1 MSKSYKKKY
10 QTKSPEEKKEA
21 VQALTKKMEKN
32 VEGYFRTPGDLKEYL
47 TFMAKF
53 YHYSPSNI
61 SLIQSQFQ
69 GASAVGSFSFWKEK
83 GFPVKKGE
91 KGIKILVPN
100 RTVAKFKDKDGTW
113 KSVTKASEQEKK
125 QIESKSVEVKPGRL
139 YFAIGHVFDV
149 SQTNAKAEDLPRIF
163 PNRWLEGSVT
173 DYQSLYKGMEA
184 IAEKNDVKIIA
195 PKSELGVVK
204 GVSYPVTKE
213 VALNPRNSELQNVK
227 TLLHELA
234 HAKLHTAETRM
245 NYTAPEK
252 EFQAEMTAYAVSS
265 YFGIDTGEYS
275 LGYLASW
282 TQGKEMKDKTK
293 LLKEVHETSIEF
305 IETIENTL
313 EKEKEKT
320 NEKGVDNMSKQVS
333 EYERDNFEI
342 LTGIQQDVQR
352 NINEKL
358 GLNFER
364 QWENYEIQL
373 SEDGRII
380 EGIYPNMRLTV
391 GEMHAIVNQYGT
403 ETEKQSINKI
413 TKTLE
418 FFHEMD
424 EYEYP
429 ELVNKEVLKTPI
441 AKVTSNS
448 RGDMNVECLSGR
460 IEDKRGLFNFDN
472 AINQTVNQINHSIA
486 ESHKD
491 IMTTRNEEQDG
502 KNKEKEH
509 VVTVEIL
516 DKDIKDGEIAKL
528 HMVDAETKEVYHMAI
543 YDPGVLDRDE
553 FYNGERDVSNIEHIF
568 KGDVYEKVKDTL
580 LDRNESQSF
589 TVREEDMLIP
599 LSELEQDD
607 RYAIL
612 FNTEKYEAAKIKE
625 NERQNEN
632 REQNESEKNILLV
645 EYMSLSNTTQELV
658 SVAELREQADKNRAF
673 EPVEGA
679 EKLSDKEF
687 IEAFNE
693 ANQEKYAALNQ
704 NEISRP
710 TMLVQWSDNE
720 TFKNN
725 QLIPFGEANEKMAE
739 VISSIEKAREEAKER
754 GQTIPYDQARYHIA
768 IPKEVDR
775 EFGRMELVSM
785 DRMNMGD
792 GDYKTPYEQVLNEK
806 RYLSDEVKQALRDE
820 VMNHRNNK
828 EIPMEKTQEST
839 LEKSKEIPNH
849 LVTIEVLANG
859 VHDEEE
865 VARIHMMDAVTKDI
879 DYLSVWNQDSTN
891 REDLSVFLM
900 EKNGKREN
908 YSLDNILKPDLYEK
922 VQSSIFDGRGNL
934 SFVVYEKDANMSL
947 DELVKDERYGHLVD
961 KAEAQKDYSFNEK
974 EVELYKE
981 MKKEGYA
988 PIVSLDQQIQPS
1000 KEKES
1005 TTLDKDLSRK
1015 FEAYRRS
1022 QYEETP
1028 DNIDSI
1034 VTRVKAE
1041 ERYYTT
1047 KYVSIDNELV
1057 SQEHVVKLENQVDE
1071 KLGKEGIT
1079 VNQSTTS
1086 KETDFDKKFQPLNGK
1101 KTNDKEKD
1109 KEIDPGNVDQSKT
1122 TKKSGR
1128 KRETMEMER

>member
-21 VQALTKKMEKN
+21 VQALTKKMEKS

-139 YFAIGHVFDV
+139 YFAVGHVFDV

-173 DYQSLYKGMEA
+173 DYQSLYKGIEA
-184 IAEKNDVKIIA
+184 IAEKNGVKIIE
-195 PKSELGVVK
+195 PKQELGVAK
-204 GVSYPVTKE
+204 GVSYTLTKE

-234 HAKLHTAETRM
+234 HTKLHTAETRM

-265 YFGIDTGEYS
+265 YFGIDTSEYS

-333 EYERDNFEI
+333 DN
-342 LTGIQQDVQR
+342 G
-352 NINEKL
+352 
-358 GLNFER
+358 
-364 QWENYEIQL
+364 
-373 SEDGRII
+373 
-380 EGIYPNMRLTV
+380 
-391 GEMHAIVNQYGT
+391 
-403 ETEKQSINKI
+403 
-413 TKTLE
+413 
-418 FFHEMD
+418 
-424 EYEYP
+424 
-429 ELVNKEVLKTPI
+429 
-441 AKVTSNS
+441 
-448 RGDMNVECLSGR
+448 
-460 IEDKRGLFNFDN
+460 
-472 AINQTVNQINHSIA
+472 
-486 ESHKD
+486 
-491 IMTTRNEEQDG
+491 
-502 KNKEKEH
+502 KEH

-553 FYNGERDVSNIEHIF
+553 FYNGERDVSNIEDIF

-589 TVREEDMLIP
+589 TVREEDLLIP

-625 NERQNEN
+625 NEKQNEN

-645 EYMSLSNTTQELV
+645 EYMSLSKTTQELI
-658 SVAELREQADKNRAF
+658 SVNDLREQADKNRAF

-704 NEISRP
+704 DEINRP

-739 VISSIEKAREEAKER
+739 VISSIEKAREEARER
-754 GQTIPYDQARYHIA
+754 GETIPYDQARYHIA

-775 EFGRMELVSM
+775 DFGRMELVSM

-806 RYLSDEVKQALRDE
+806 RHLSDEVKQALRDE
-820 VMNHRNNK
+820 VVNHRNNK
-828 EIPMEKTQEST
+828 EIPMEKVQENP
-839 LEKSKEIPNH
+839 LEKSRETPNH

-859 VHDEEE
+859 IHDEEE

-900 EKNGKREN
+900 EKNGKRED
-908 YSLDNILKPDLYEK
+908 YPLDNILKPDLYEK

-947 DELVKDERYGHLVD
+947 DEIVKDERYGHLVD

-988 PIVSLDQQIQPS
+988 PIASLDQQIQPL
-1000 KEKES
+1000 KEKEP

-1057 SQEHVVKLENQVDE
+1057 SQEHVVKLENRVDE

-1086 KETDFDKKFQPLNGK
+1086 KEMDVDKKFQPLNGK
-1101 KTNDKEKD
+1101 QTNNKEKD

>member
-1 MSKSYKKKY
+1 MSKNYKKKY

-21 VQALTKKMEKN
+21 VQALTKKMEKS

-69 GASAVGSFSFWKEK
+69 GANAVGSFSFWKEK

-100 RTVAKFKDKDGTW
+100 RTVAKFKDKEGAW
-113 KSVTKASEQEKK
+113 KTVTKANEEEKK
-125 QIESKSVEVKPGRL
+125 QIESKSVEVMPGRL
-139 YFAIGHVFDV
+139 YFAVGHVFDL

-184 IAEKNDVKIIA
+184 IAEKNGVKIIA
-195 PKSELGVVK
+195 PKAELGVSK
-204 GVSYPVTKE
+204 GVSYTLTKE

-234 HAKLHTAETRM
+234 HAKLHTAETHM

-265 YFGIDTGEYS
+265 YFGIDTSEYS

-305 IETIENTL
+305 IETIEGSL
-313 EKEKEKT
+313 EKEK
-320 NEKGVDNMSKQVS
+320 
-333 EYERDNFEI
+333 
-342 LTGIQQDVQR
+342 QQ
-352 NINEKL
+352 INEK
-358 GLNFER
+358 E
-364 QWENYEIQL
+364 
-373 SEDGRII
+373 
-380 EGIYPNMRLTV
+380 V
-391 GEMHAIVNQYGT
+391 G
-403 ETEKQSINKI
+403 S
-413 TKTLE
+413 
-418 FFHEMD
+418 
-424 EYEYP
+424 
-429 ELVNKEVLKTPI
+429 
-441 AKVTSNS
+441 
-448 RGDMNVECLSGR
+448 
-460 IEDKRGLFNFDN
+460 
-472 AINQTVNQINHSIA
+472 
-486 ESHKD
+486 
-491 IMTTRNEEQDG
+491 
-502 KNKEKEH
+502 
-509 VVTVEIL
+509 
-516 DKDIKDGEIAKL
+516 
-528 HMVDAETKEVYHMAI
+528 MA
-543 YDPGVLDRDE
+543 
-553 FYNGERDVSNIEHIF
+553 
-568 KGDVYEKVKDTL
+568 
-580 LDRNESQSF
+580 
-589 TVREEDMLIP
+589 
-599 LSELEQDD
+599 
-607 RYAIL
+607 
-612 FNTEKYEAAKIKE
+612 KE
-625 NERQNEN
+625 NEKQD
-632 REQNESEKNILLV
+632 EKNILLV
-645 EYMSLSNTTQELV
+645 EFMSLSNTTQELV
-658 SVAELREQADKNRAF
+658 SVTELREQADRNRAF

-687 IEAFNE
+687 IDAFNE

-704 NEISRP
+704 NEINRP
-710 TMLVQWSDNE
+710 TMLVQWSENE
-720 TFKNN
+720 NFKGS

-739 VISSIEKAREEAKER
+739 VIKNIEKAKEEARER
-754 GQTIPYDQARYHIA
+754 DEYVPYDKTRYHIA

-775 EFGRMELVSM
+775 DFGRMELVSM
-785 DRMNMGD
+785 DRLDMGD

-820 VMNHRNNK
+820 VMNYRNNK
-828 EIPMEKTQEST
+828 EIPMEKAQEST
-839 LEKSKEIPNH
+839 LEKSKETPNH
-849 LVTIEVLANG
+849 LVTIEVLANSIQ
-859 VHDEEE
+859 DEEQ
-865 VARIHMMDAVTKDI
+865 ARIHMMDAVTKDI
-879 DYLSVWNQDSTN
+879 NYLSVWNQDKTD
-891 REDLSVFLM
+891 RDDLYVSLM

-908 YSLDNILKPDLYEK
+908 VYLDNILKPDLYEK

-947 DELVKDERYGHLVD
+947 DEIVKDERYGLLVD
-961 KAEAQKDYSFNEK
+961 KVEAQKDHSFNEK

-988 PIVSLDQQIQPS
+988 PIASLDQQIQPS

-1047 KYVSIDNELV
+1047 KYVSIDNELI

-1086 KETDFDKKFQPLNGK
+1086 KEMDIDKKFQPLNGK
-1101 KTNDKEKD
+1101 QTNDKEKD
-1109 KEIDPGNVDQSKT
+1109 KKPESGNVEQAKA
-1122 TKKSGR
+1122 TKKSSR
-1128 KRETMEMER
+1128 KREITEMER

>member
-21 VQALTKKMEKN
+21 VQALTKKMEKS

-100 RTVAKFKDKDGTW
+100 RTVAKFKDKEGAW
-113 KSVTKASEQEKK
+113 KTVTKANEEERK
-125 QIESKSVEVKPGRL
+125 QIESKSVEVIPGRL
-139 YFAIGHVFDV
+139 YFAVGHVFDV

-195 PKSELGVVK
+195 PKSELGVAK
-204 GVSYPVTKE
+204 GVSYPLTKE

-265 YFGIDTGEYS
+265 YFGIDTSEYS

-313 EKEKEKT
+313 EKEKE
-320 NEKGVDNMSKQVS
+320 Q
-333 EYERDNFEI
+333 
-342 LTGIQQDVQR
+342 
-352 NINEKL
+352 INEKEVESMA
-358 GLNFER
+358 NK
-364 QWENYEIQL
+364 N
-373 SEDGRII
+373 
-380 EGIYPNMRLTV
+380 
-391 GEMHAIVNQYGT
+391 
-403 ETEKQSINKI
+403 EKQ
-413 TKTLE
+413 E
-418 FFHEMD
+418 
-424 EYEYP
+424 
-429 ELVNKEVLKTPI
+429 
-441 AKVTSNS
+441 
-448 RGDMNVECLSGR
+448 
-460 IEDKRGLFNFDN
+460 
-472 AINQTVNQINHSIA
+472 
-486 ESHKD
+486 
-491 IMTTRNEEQDG
+491 
-502 KNKEKEH
+502 
-509 VVTVEIL
+509 
-516 DKDIKDGEIAKL
+516 
-528 HMVDAETKEVYHMAI
+528 
-543 YDPGVLDRDE
+543 
-553 FYNGERDVSNIEHIF
+553 
-568 KGDVYEKVKDTL
+568 
-580 LDRNESQSF
+580 
-589 TVREEDMLIP
+589 
-599 LSELEQDD
+599 
-607 RYAIL
+607 
-612 FNTEKYEAAKIKE
+612 
-625 NERQNEN
+625 
-632 REQNESEKNILLV
+632 EKNILLV
-645 EYMSLSNTTQELV
+645 EFMSLSNTTQELV
-658 SVAELREQADKNRAF
+658 SVAELREQADRNRAF
-673 EPVEGA
+673 EPIEGA
-679 EKLSDKEF
+679 GKLSDKEF
-687 IEAFNE
+687 IDAFNE

-704 NEISRP
+704 NEINRP
-710 TMLVQWSDNE
+710 TMLVQWSENE
-720 TFKNN
+720 NFKGS

-739 VISSIEKAREEAKER
+739 VITNIEKAKEEARER
-754 GQTIPYDQARYHIA
+754 DEYVPYDKTRYHIA

-775 EFGRMELVSM
+775 DFGRIELVSM
-785 DRMNMGD
+785 DRLDMGD

-820 VMNHRNNK
+820 VMNYRNNK
-828 EIPMEKTQEST
+828 EIPMEKAQENP
-839 LEKSKEIPNH
+839 LEELKETPNH
-849 LVTIEVLANG
+849 LVTIEVLANSLQ
-859 VHDEEE
+859 DEEL
-865 VARIHMMDAVTKDI
+865 ARIHMMDAVTKDI
-879 DYLSVWNQDSTN
+879 NYLSVWNQDKTD
-891 REDLSVFLM
+891 RDDLYVSLM

-908 YSLDNILKPDLYEK
+908 VYLDNILKPDLYEK

-947 DELVKDERYGHLVD
+947 DEIVKDERYGLLVD
-961 KAEAQKDYSFNEK
+961 KAEGQKDYSFNEK

-988 PIVSLDQQIQPS
+988 PIVSLDQQIEPS
-1000 KEKES
+1000 KEKEP

-1041 ERYYTT
+1041 ERNMFRLIM
-1047 KYVSIDNELV
+1047 S
-1057 SQEHVVKLENQVDE
+1057 
-1071 KLGKEGIT
+1071 
-1079 VNQSTTS
+1079 
-1086 KETDFDKKFQPLNGK
+1086 
-1101 KTNDKEKD
+1101 
-1109 KEIDPGNVDQSKT
+1109 
-1122 TKKSGR
+1122 
-1128 KRETMEMER
+1128 

>member
-21 VQALTKKMEKN
+21 VQALTKKMEKS

-100 RTVAKFKDKDGTW
+100 RTVAKFKDKEGTW
-113 KSVTKASEQEKK
+113 KTVTKANEEEKK

-139 YFAIGHVFDV
+139 YFAVGHVFDV
-149 SQTNAKAEDLPRIF
+149 SQTNAKAEDIPRIF
-163 PNRWLEGSVT
+163 PNRWLDGSVT
-173 DYQSLYKGMEA
+173 DYKSLYKGMEA
-184 IAEKNDVKIIA
+184 IAEKNGVKIIE
-195 PKSELGVVK
+195 PKQELGVAK
-204 GVSYPVTKE
+204 GVSYTLTKE

-234 HAKLHTAETRM
+234 HAKLHTAETHM

-265 YFGIDTGEYS
+265 YFGIDTSEYS

-333 EYERDNFEI
+333 DN
-342 LTGIQQDVQR
+342 G
-352 NINEKL
+352 
-358 GLNFER
+358 
-364 QWENYEIQL
+364 
-373 SEDGRII
+373 
-380 EGIYPNMRLTV
+380 
-391 GEMHAIVNQYGT
+391 
-403 ETEKQSINKI
+403 
-413 TKTLE
+413 
-418 FFHEMD
+418 
-424 EYEYP
+424 
-429 ELVNKEVLKTPI
+429 
-441 AKVTSNS
+441 
-448 RGDMNVECLSGR
+448 
-460 IEDKRGLFNFDN
+460 
-472 AINQTVNQINHSIA
+472 
-486 ESHKD
+486 
-491 IMTTRNEEQDG
+491 
-502 KNKEKEH
+502 KEH

-528 HMVDAETKEVYHMAI
+528 HMVDAETKEVYQMAI

-612 FNTEKYEAAKIKE
+612 FHTEKYEAAKIKE

-658 SVAELREQADKNRAF
+658 SVAELREQADRNRAF

-687 IEAFNE
+687 INAFNE

-704 NEISRP
+704 DEINRP

-739 VISSIEKAREEAKER
+739 VISSIENAREEAKKR
-754 GQTIPYDQARYHIA
+754 GETIPYDQARYHIA

-775 EFGRMELVSM
+775 DFGRMELVSM

-806 RYLSDEVKQALRDE
+806 RHLSDEVKQALRDE
-820 VMNHRNNK
+820 VVNHRNNK
-828 EIPMEKTQEST
+828 EIPMEKVQENP
-839 LEKSKEIPNH
+839 LEISKETPNH

-900 EKNGKREN
+900 EKNGKRED
-908 YSLDNILKPDLYEK
+908 YPLDNILKPDLYEK

-988 PIVSLDQQIQPS
+988 PIASLDQQIQPL
-1000 KEKES
+1000 KEKEP

-1086 KETDFDKKFQPLNGK
+1086 KEMDFDKKFQPVNGK
-1101 KTNDKEKD
+1101 KTNDKEKE
-1109 KEIDPGNVDQSKT
+1109 KEIDPGNVDQSKS

-1128 KRETMEMER
+1128 KKETMEMER

>member
-1 MSKSYKKKY
+1 MSNSYKKKY

-21 VQALTKKMEKN
+21 VQALTKKMEKS
-32 VEGYFRTPGDLKEYL
+32 VEGYFRTPGDLKDYL

-53 YHYSPSNI
+53 YRYSPSNI
-61 SLIQSQFQ
+61 SLIQSQFE
-69 GASAVGSFSFWKEK
+69 GARAVGSFSFWKEK

-100 RTVAKFKDKDGTW
+100 RTVAKFKDKEGTW
-113 KSVTKASEQEKK
+113 KTVTKASEEEKK
-125 QIESKSVEVKPGRL
+125 QIESKSAEVIPGRL
-139 YFAIGHVFDV
+139 YFAVGHVFDV

-163 PNRWLEGSVT
+163 PNRWLDGSVT
-173 DYQSLYKGMEA
+173 DYKSLYKGMEA
-184 IAEKNDVKIIA
+184 IAEKNGVKIIE
-195 PKSELGVVK
+195 PKQELGVAK
-204 GVSYPVTKE
+204 GVSYTLTKE

-227 TLLHELA
+227 TFLHELA
-234 HAKLHTAETRM
+234 HAKLHTAETHM

-265 YFGIDTGEYS
+265 YFGIDTSEYS

-333 EYERDNFEI
+333 DN
-342 LTGIQQDVQR
+342 G
-352 NINEKL
+352 
-358 GLNFER
+358 
-364 QWENYEIQL
+364 
-373 SEDGRII
+373 
-380 EGIYPNMRLTV
+380 
-391 GEMHAIVNQYGT
+391 
-403 ETEKQSINKI
+403 
-413 TKTLE
+413 
-418 FFHEMD
+418 
-424 EYEYP
+424 
-429 ELVNKEVLKTPI
+429 
-441 AKVTSNS
+441 
-448 RGDMNVECLSGR
+448 
-460 IEDKRGLFNFDN
+460 
-472 AINQTVNQINHSIA
+472 
-486 ESHKD
+486 
-491 IMTTRNEEQDG
+491 
-502 KNKEKEH
+502 KEH

-580 LDRNESQSF
+580 LDGNESQSF
-589 TVREEDMLIP
+589 TVREEDMLIN

-625 NERQNEN
+625 NEKQNEN
-632 REQNESEKNILLV
+632 GEQNESEKNILLV

-658 SVAELREQADKNRAF
+658 SVNHLREQADKNRAF

-679 EKLSDKEF
+679 EKLNDKEF

-704 NEISRP
+704 DEINRP

-775 EFGRMELVSM
+775 DFGRMELVSM
-785 DRMNMGD
+785 DRFNMGD

-820 VMNHRNNK
+820 VVNHRNNK
-828 EIPMEKTQEST
+828 EIPMEKVQENT
-839 LEKSKEIPNH
+839 LEKSKETPNH

-859 VHDEEE
+859 LHDEEE

-961 KAEAQKDYSFNEK
+961 KAEGQKDYSFNEK

-1057 SQEHVVKLENQVDE
+1057 SQEHIVKLENQVDE

-1086 KETDFDKKFQPLNGK
+1086 KEIDVDKKFQPLNGK
-1101 KTNDKEKD
+1101 QTNNKEKD
-1109 KEIDPGNVDQSKT
+1109 KEPDPGNVEQSKA
-1122 TKKSGR
+1122 TKKSSR
-1128 KRETMEMER
+1128 KKETMEMER

>member
-1 MSKSYKKKY
+1 MSKNYKKKY

-21 VQALTKKMEKN
+21 VQALTKKMEKS

-100 RTVAKFKDKDGTW
+100 RTVAKFKDKEGTW

-139 YFAIGHVFDV
+139 YFAVGHVFDL

-184 IAEKNDVKIIA
+184 IAEKNGVKIIE
-195 PKSELGVVK
+195 PKQELGVAK
-204 GVSYPVTKE
+204 GVSYTLTKE

-234 HAKLHTAETRM
+234 HAKLHTAETHM

-265 YFGIDTGEYS
+265 YFGIDTSEYS

-313 EKEKEKT
+313 EKEKE
-320 NEKGVDNMSKQVS
+320 Q
-333 EYERDNFEI
+333 
-342 LTGIQQDVQR
+342 
-352 NINEKL
+352 INEK
-358 GLNFER
+358 EV
-364 QWENYEIQL
+364 E
-373 SEDGRII
+373 S
-380 EGIYPNMRLTV
+380 M
-391 GEMHAIVNQYGT
+391 ANQN
-403 ETEKQSINKI
+403 EKQ
-413 TKTLE
+413 
-418 FFHEMD
+418 D
-424 EYEYP
+424 
-429 ELVNKEVLKTPI
+429 
-441 AKVTSNS
+441 
-448 RGDMNVECLSGR
+448 
-460 IEDKRGLFNFDN
+460 
-472 AINQTVNQINHSIA
+472 
-486 ESHKD
+486 
-491 IMTTRNEEQDG
+491 
-502 KNKEKEH
+502 
-509 VVTVEIL
+509 
-516 DKDIKDGEIAKL
+516 
-528 HMVDAETKEVYHMAI
+528 
-543 YDPGVLDRDE
+543 
-553 FYNGERDVSNIEHIF
+553 
-568 KGDVYEKVKDTL
+568 
-580 LDRNESQSF
+580 
-589 TVREEDMLIP
+589 
-599 LSELEQDD
+599 
-607 RYAIL
+607 
-612 FNTEKYEAAKIKE
+612 
-625 NERQNEN
+625 
-632 REQNESEKNILLV
+632 EKNILLV
-645 EYMSLSNTTQELV
+645 EFMSLSNTTQELV
-658 SVAELREQADKNRAF
+658 SVAELREQADRNREF
-673 EPVEGA
+673 EPVEGG

-687 IEAFNE
+687 IDAFNV

-704 NEISRP
+704 DEITRP
-710 TMLVQWSDNE
+710 TMLIQWSENE
-720 TFKNN
+720 NFKGS

-739 VISSIEKAREEAKER
+739 VIKNIEKAKEEARER
-754 GQTIPYDQARYHIA
+754 DEYVPYDKTRYHIA

-775 EFGRMELVSM
+775 DFGRMELVSM
-785 DRMNMGD
+785 DRLDMGD

-820 VMNHRNNK
+820 VMNYRNNK
-828 EIPMEKTQEST
+828 EIPMEKAQENP
-839 LEKSKEIPNH
+839 LEKSKETPNH
-849 LVTIEVLANG
+849 LVTIEVLANSIQ
-859 VHDEEE
+859 DEEQ
-865 VARIHMMDAVTKDI
+865 ARIHMMDAVTKDI
-879 DYLSVWNQDSTN
+879 NYLSVWNQDKTD
-891 REDLSVFLM
+891 RDDLYVSLM

-908 YSLDNILKPDLYEK
+908 VYLDNILKPDLYEK

-947 DELVKDERYGHLVD
+947 DEIVKDERYGLLVD
-961 KAEAQKDYSFNEK
+961 KAEEQKDYSFNEK

-1000 KEKES
+1000 KEKEP

-1079 VNQSTTS
+1079 MNQSTTS
-1086 KETDFDKKFQPLNGK
+1086 KEMEFDKKFQPLNGK
-1101 KTNDKEKD
+1101 QMNNKEKE
-1109 KEIDPGNVDQSKT
+1109 KEREPIDPGNVDQSKV
-1122 TKKSGR
+1122 TKKPSR
-1128 KRETMEMER
+1128 KKETMEMER

>member
-21 VQALTKKMEKN
+21 VQALTKKMEKS

-61 SLIQSQFQ
+61 SLIQSQFE
-69 GASAVGSFSFWKEK
+69 GANAVGSFSFWKEK

-100 RTVAKFKDKDGTW
+100 RTVAKFKDKEGTW
-113 KSVTKASEQEKK
+113 KTVTKASEQEKK

-139 YFAIGHVFDV
+139 YFAVGHVFDV

-163 PNRWLEGSVT
+163 PNHWLEGSVT
-173 DYQSLYKGMEA
+173 DYKSLYKGMEA

-195 PKSELGVVK
+195 PKAELGVSK
-204 GVSYPVTKE
+204 GVSYTLTKE

-234 HAKLHTAETRM
+234 HAKLHTVETHM

-265 YFGIDTGEYS
+265 YFGIDTSEYS

-282 TQGKEMKDKTK
+282 TQGKEMKDKTN

-313 EKEKEKT
+313 EKEKE
-320 NEKGVDNMSKQVS
+320 Q
-333 EYERDNFEI
+333 
-342 LTGIQQDVQR
+342 
-352 NINEKL
+352 INEK
-358 GLNFER
+358 EV
-364 QWENYEIQL
+364 E
-373 SEDGRII
+373 S
-380 EGIYPNMRLTV
+380 M
-391 GEMHAIVNQYGT
+391 ANQN
-403 ETEKQSINKI
+403 EKQ
-413 TKTLE
+413 
-418 FFHEMD
+418 D
-424 EYEYP
+424 
-429 ELVNKEVLKTPI
+429 
-441 AKVTSNS
+441 
-448 RGDMNVECLSGR
+448 
-460 IEDKRGLFNFDN
+460 
-472 AINQTVNQINHSIA
+472 
-486 ESHKD
+486 
-491 IMTTRNEEQDG
+491 
-502 KNKEKEH
+502 
-509 VVTVEIL
+509 
-516 DKDIKDGEIAKL
+516 
-528 HMVDAETKEVYHMAI
+528 
-543 YDPGVLDRDE
+543 
-553 FYNGERDVSNIEHIF
+553 
-568 KGDVYEKVKDTL
+568 
-580 LDRNESQSF
+580 
-589 TVREEDMLIP
+589 
-599 LSELEQDD
+599 
-607 RYAIL
+607 
-612 FNTEKYEAAKIKE
+612 
-625 NERQNEN
+625 
-632 REQNESEKNILLV
+632 EKNILLV
-645 EYMSLSNTTQELV
+645 EFMSLSNTTQELV
-658 SVAELREQADKNRAF
+658 SVAELREQADRNREF
-673 EPVEGA
+673 EPVVGG

-687 IEAFNE
+687 IDAFNV

-704 NEISRP
+704 DEITRP
-710 TMLVQWSDNE
+710 TMLIQWSENE
-720 TFKNN
+720 NFKGS

-739 VISSIEKAREEAKER
+739 VIKNIEKAKEEARER
-754 GQTIPYDQARYHIA
+754 DEYVPYDKTRYHIA
-768 IPKEVDR
+768 IPKEIDR
-775 EFGRMELVSM
+775 DFGRMELVSM
-785 DRMNMGD
+785 DRLDMGD

-820 VMNHRNNK
+820 VMNYRNNK
-828 EIPMEKTQEST
+828 EIPMEKAQENP
-839 LEKSKEIPNH
+839 LEKSKETPNH
-849 LVTIEVLANG
+849 LVTIEVLANSIQ
-859 VHDEEE
+859 DEEQ
-865 VARIHMMDAVTKDI
+865 ARIHMMDAVTKDI
-879 DYLSVWNQDSTN
+879 NYLSVWNQDKTD
-891 REDLSVFLM
+891 RDDLYVSLM

-908 YSLDNILKPDLYEK
+908 VYLDNILKPDLYEK

-947 DELVKDERYGHLVD
+947 DEIVKDERYGLLVD
-961 KAEAQKDYSFNEK
+961 KAEEQKDYSFNEK

-1000 KEKES
+1000 KEKEP

-1079 VNQSTTS
+1079 MNQSTTS
-1086 KETDFDKKFQPLNGK
+1086 KEMEFDKKFQPLNGK
-1101 KTNDKEKD
+1101 QMNNKEKE
-1109 KEIDPGNVDQSKT
+1109 KEREPIDPGNVDQSKV
-1122 TKKSGR
+1122 TKKSSR
-1128 KRETMEMER
+1128 KKETMEMER

>member
-21 VQALTKKMEKN
+21 VQALTKKMEKS

-61 SLIQSQFQ
+61 LLIQSQFQ

-100 RTVAKFKDKDGTW
+100 RTVARFKDKDGTW

-139 YFAIGHVFDV
+139 YFAVGHVFDV

-163 PNRWLEGSVT
+163 PNRWLDGSVT
-173 DYQSLYKGMEA
+173 DYKSLYKGMEA
-184 IAEKNDVKIIA
+184 IAEKNGVKIIE
-195 PKSELGVVK
+195 PKQELGVAK
-204 GVSYPVTKE
+204 GVSYTLTKE

-234 HAKLHTAETRM
+234 HAKLHTAETHM
-245 NYTAPEK
+245 HYTAPEK

-265 YFGIDTGEYS
+265 YFGIDTSEYS
-275 LGYLASW
+275 LGYLVSW

-333 EYERDNFEI
+333 DN
-342 LTGIQQDVQR
+342 G
-352 NINEKL
+352 
-358 GLNFER
+358 
-364 QWENYEIQL
+364 
-373 SEDGRII
+373 
-380 EGIYPNMRLTV
+380 
-391 GEMHAIVNQYGT
+391 
-403 ETEKQSINKI
+403 
-413 TKTLE
+413 
-418 FFHEMD
+418 
-424 EYEYP
+424 
-429 ELVNKEVLKTPI
+429 
-441 AKVTSNS
+441 
-448 RGDMNVECLSGR
+448 
-460 IEDKRGLFNFDN
+460 
-472 AINQTVNQINHSIA
+472 
-486 ESHKD
+486 
-491 IMTTRNEEQDG
+491 
-502 KNKEKEH
+502 KEH

-516 DKDIKDGEIAKL
+516 DKYIKDGEIAKL
-528 HMVDAETKEVYHMAI
+528 HMVDAETKEVYHMTI

-553 FYNGERDVSNIEHIF
+553 FYNGERDVSNIEDIF

-599 LSELEQDD
+599 LIELEQDD

-658 SVAELREQADKNRAF
+658 SVTELREQADRNRAF

-704 NEISRP
+704 DEINRP

-739 VISSIEKAREEAKER
+739 VISSIEKAREEARER
-754 GQTIPYDQARYHIA
+754 GETIPYDQARYHIA

-806 RYLSDEVKQALRDE
+806 RHLSDEVKQALRDE
-820 VMNHRNNK
+820 VVNHRNNK
-828 EIPMEKTQEST
+828 EIPMEKVQENP
-839 LEKSKEIPNH
+839 LEKSKETPNH

-859 VHDEEE
+859 IHDEE
-865 VARIHMMDAVTKDI
+865 VAKIHMMDAVTKDI

-900 EKNGKREN
+900 EKNGKRED
-908 YSLDNILKPDLYEK
+908 YPLDNILKPDLYEK

-947 DELVKDERYGHLVD
+947 DELVKDERYGNLVD

-988 PIVSLDQQIQPS
+988 PIVSLDQQIQLS

-1005 TTLDKDLSRK
+1005 TTLDNDLSRK

-1086 KETDFDKKFQPLNGK
+1086 KVMDMDKKFQPLNGK
-1101 KTNDKEKD
+1101 QTNHKEKD
-1109 KEIDPGNVDQSKT
+1109 KEPEPGNVDQSKS
-1122 TKKSGR
+1122 TKKSSR
-1128 KRETMEMER
+1128 NKETMEMER

>member
-21 VQALTKKMEKN
+21 VQALTKKMEKS

-139 YFAIGHVFDV
+139 YFAVGHVFDV

-184 IAEKNDVKIIA
+184 IAEKNGVKIIE
-195 PKSELGVVK
+195 PKQELGVAK
-204 GVSYPVTKE
+204 GVSYTLTKE

-265 YFGIDTGEYS
+265 YFGIDTSEYS

-333 EYERDNFEI
+333 DN
-342 LTGIQQDVQR
+342 G
-352 NINEKL
+352 
-358 GLNFER
+358 
-364 QWENYEIQL
+364 
-373 SEDGRII
+373 
-380 EGIYPNMRLTV
+380 
-391 GEMHAIVNQYGT
+391 
-403 ETEKQSINKI
+403 
-413 TKTLE
+413 
-418 FFHEMD
+418 
-424 EYEYP
+424 
-429 ELVNKEVLKTPI
+429 
-441 AKVTSNS
+441 
-448 RGDMNVECLSGR
+448 
-460 IEDKRGLFNFDN
+460 
-472 AINQTVNQINHSIA
+472 
-486 ESHKD
+486 
-491 IMTTRNEEQDG
+491 
-502 KNKEKEH
+502 KEH

-553 FYNGERDVSNIEHIF
+553 FYNGERDVSNIEDIF

-589 TVREEDMLIP
+589 TVREEELLIP

-625 NERQNEN
+625 NEKQNEN

-645 EYMSLSNTTQELV
+645 EYMSLSKTTQELI
-658 SVAELREQADKNRAF
+658 SVNDLREQADKNRAF

-704 NEISRP
+704 DEINRP

-725 QLIPFGEANEKMAE
+725 QLIPFGEANEKMSE
-739 VISSIEKAREEAKER
+739 VISSIEKAREEARER
-754 GQTIPYDQARYHIA
+754 GETIPYDQARYHIA

-775 EFGRMELVSM
+775 DFGRMELVSM

-806 RYLSDEVKQALRDE
+806 RHLSDEVKQALRDE
-820 VMNHRNNK
+820 VVNHRNNK
-828 EIPMEKTQEST
+828 EIPMEKVQENP
-839 LEKSKEIPNH
+839 LEKSRETPNH

-859 VHDEEE
+859 IHDEEE

-900 EKNGKREN
+900 EKNGKRED
-908 YSLDNILKPDLYEK
+908 YPLDKILKPDLYEK

-947 DELVKDERYGHLVD
+947 DEIVKDERYGHLVD

-988 PIVSLDQQIQPS
+988 PIASLNQHIQPL
-1000 KEKES
+1000 KEKEP

-1057 SQEHVVKLENQVDE
+1057 SQEHVVKLENRVDE

-1086 KETDFDKKFQPLNGK
+1086 KEMDVDKKFQPLNGK
-1101 KTNDKEKD
+1101 QTNNKEKD

>member
-21 VQALTKKMEKN
+21 VQALTKKMEKS

-61 SLIQSQFQ
+61 SLIQSQFE

-83 GFPVKKGE
+83 GFAVKKGE
-91 KGIKILVPN
+91 KGIQILVPN
-100 RTVAKFKDKDGTW
+100 RTVARFKDKDGTW

-139 YFAIGHVFDV
+139 YFVVGHVFDA
-149 SQTNAKAEDLPRIF
+149 SQTNVKAEDLPRIF

-173 DYQSLYKGMEA
+173 DYKSLYKGMEA

-195 PKSELGVVK
+195 PKAELGVSK
-204 GVSYPVTKE
+204 GVSYTLTKE

-234 HAKLHTAETRM
+234 HAKLHTAETHM

-265 YFGIDTGEYS
+265 YFGIDTSEYS
-275 LGYLASW
+275 LGYLANW

-313 EKEKEKT
+313 EKDKE
-320 NEKGVDNMSKQVS
+320 Q
-333 EYERDNFEI
+333 
-342 LTGIQQDVQR
+342 
-352 NINEKL
+352 INEKEVESMA
-358 GLNFER
+358 NR
-364 QWENYEIQL
+364 N
-373 SEDGRII
+373 
-380 EGIYPNMRLTV
+380 
-391 GEMHAIVNQYGT
+391 
-403 ETEKQSINKI
+403 EKQ
-413 TKTLE
+413 
-418 FFHEMD
+418 D
-424 EYEYP
+424 
-429 ELVNKEVLKTPI
+429 
-441 AKVTSNS
+441 
-448 RGDMNVECLSGR
+448 
-460 IEDKRGLFNFDN
+460 
-472 AINQTVNQINHSIA
+472 
-486 ESHKD
+486 
-491 IMTTRNEEQDG
+491 
-502 KNKEKEH
+502 
-509 VVTVEIL
+509 
-516 DKDIKDGEIAKL
+516 
-528 HMVDAETKEVYHMAI
+528 
-543 YDPGVLDRDE
+543 
-553 FYNGERDVSNIEHIF
+553 
-568 KGDVYEKVKDTL
+568 
-580 LDRNESQSF
+580 
-589 TVREEDMLIP
+589 
-599 LSELEQDD
+599 
-607 RYAIL
+607 
-612 FNTEKYEAAKIKE
+612 
-625 NERQNEN
+625 
-632 REQNESEKNILLV
+632 EKNILLV
-645 EYMSLSNTTQELV
+645 EFMSLSNTTQELV
-658 SVAELREQADKNRAF
+658 SVTELREQADRNRAF

-687 IEAFNE
+687 IDAFNE

-704 NEISRP
+704 DEITRP
-710 TMLVQWSDNE
+710 TMLIQWSENE
-720 TFKNN
+720 NFKGS

-739 VISSIEKAREEAKER
+739 VIKNIEKAKEEARER
-754 GQTIPYDQARYHIA
+754 DEYVPYDKTRYHIA

-775 EFGRMELVSM
+775 DFGRMELVSM
-785 DRMNMGD
+785 DRLDMGD

-806 RYLSDEVKQALRDE
+806 SYLSDEVKQALRDE
-820 VMNHRNNK
+820 VMNYRNNK
-828 EIPMEKTQEST
+828 EIPMEKAQENP
-839 LEKSKEIPNH
+839 LEKPKETPNH
-849 LVTIEVLANG
+849 LVTIEVLANSI
-859 VHDEEE
+859 HDEEQ
-865 VARIHMMDAVTKDI
+865 ARIHMMDAVTKDI
-879 DYLSVWNQDSTN
+879 NYLSVWNQDKTD
-891 REDLSVFLM
+891 RDDLYVSLM

-908 YSLDNILKPDLYEK
+908 VYLDNILKPDLYEK

-947 DELVKDERYGHLVD
+947 DEIVKDERYGLLVD

-981 MKKEGYA
+981 MKTDGYA
-988 PIVSLDQQIQPS
+988 PIASLDQQIQPL
-1000 KEKES
+1000 KEKEL

-1057 SQEHVVKLENQVDE
+1057 SQEHVVKLENRVDE

-1086 KETDFDKKFQPLNGK
+1086 KEVDVDKSFQPLNGK
-1101 KTNDKEKD
+1101 EMSNKEKE
-1109 KEIDPGNVDQSKT
+1109 KEREPIDPGNVDQSKI
-1122 TKKSGR
+1122 TKKSSR
-1128 KRETMEMER
+1128 KKETMEMER

>member
-10 QTKSPEEKKEA
+10 QTKSPEEKKDA
-21 VQALTKKMEKN
+21 VQALTKKMEKS

-139 YFAIGHVFDV
+139 YFAVGHVFDV

-163 PNRWLEGSVT
+163 PNRWLDGSVI

-184 IAEKNDVKIIA
+184 IAEKNGVKIIE
-195 PKSELGVVK
+195 PKQELGVAK
-204 GVSYPVTKE
+204 GVSYTLTKE

-234 HAKLHTAETRM
+234 HAKLHTAETHM
-245 NYTAPEK
+245 HYTAPEK

-265 YFGIDTGEYS
+265 YFGIDTSEYS

-320 NEKGVDNMSKQVS
+320 NEKGVDHMSKQVP
-333 EYERDNFEI
+333 DN
-342 LTGIQQDVQR
+342 G
-352 NINEKL
+352 
-358 GLNFER
+358 
-364 QWENYEIQL
+364 
-373 SEDGRII
+373 
-380 EGIYPNMRLTV
+380 
-391 GEMHAIVNQYGT
+391 
-403 ETEKQSINKI
+403 
-413 TKTLE
+413 
-418 FFHEMD
+418 
-424 EYEYP
+424 
-429 ELVNKEVLKTPI
+429 
-441 AKVTSNS
+441 
-448 RGDMNVECLSGR
+448 
-460 IEDKRGLFNFDN
+460 
-472 AINQTVNQINHSIA
+472 
-486 ESHKD
+486 
-491 IMTTRNEEQDG
+491 
-502 KNKEKEH
+502 KEH

-568 KGDVYEKVKDTL
+568 KGDIYEKVKDTL

-625 NERQNEN
+625 NEKQNEN

-645 EYMSLSNTTQELV
+645 EYMSLSNTTQELI
-658 SVAELREQADKNRAF
+658 SVNDLREQADKNRAF

-693 ANQEKYAALNQ
+693 VNQEKYAALNQ
-704 NEISRP
+704 DEINRP

-739 VISSIEKAREEAKER
+739 VIASIEKAREEARER
-754 GQTIPYDQARYHIA
+754 GETIPYDQARYHIA

-775 EFGRMELVSM
+775 DFGRMELVSM

-806 RYLSDEVKQALRDE
+806 RHLSDEVKQALRDE
-820 VMNHRNNK
+820 VVNHRNNK
-828 EIPMEKTQEST
+828 EIPMEKVQENP
-839 LEKSKEIPNH
+839 LEKSKETPNH

-908 YSLDNILKPDLYEK
+908 YPLDNILKPDLYEK

-947 DELVKDERYGHLVD
+947 DEIVKDERYGHLVD

-988 PIVSLDQQIQPS
+988 PIVSLDQQIQTS

-1005 TTLDKDLSRK
+1005 TTLGKDLSRK

-1079 VNQSTTS
+1079 VNQSTSS
-1086 KETDFDKKFQPLNGK
+1086 KETDFDKNFQPLNGK

-1109 KEIDPGNVDQSKT
+1109 KEIDPGNVDQSKS
-1122 TKKSGR
+1122 TKKSSR
-1128 KRETMEMER
+1128 KKETMEMER

>member
-21 VQALTKKMEKN
+21 VQALTKKMEKS

-69 GASAVGSFSFWKEK
+69 GANAVGSFSFWKEK

-100 RTVAKFKDKDGTW
+100 RTVAKFKDKEGTW
-113 KSVTKASEQEKK
+113 KSVSKASEQEKK
-125 QIESKSVEVKPGRL
+125 QIESKSVEVMPGRL
-139 YFAIGHVFDV
+139 YFAVGHVFDV

-163 PNRWLEGSVT
+163 PNRWLDGSVT
-173 DYQSLYKGMEA
+173 DYKSLYKGMEA
-184 IAEKNDVKIIA
+184 IAEKNGVKIIE
-195 PKSELGVVK
+195 PKQELGVAK
-204 GVSYPVTKE
+204 GVSYTLTKE

-265 YFGIDTGEYS
+265 YFGIDTSEYS

-333 EYERDNFEI
+333 DN
-342 LTGIQQDVQR
+342 G
-352 NINEKL
+352 
-358 GLNFER
+358 
-364 QWENYEIQL
+364 
-373 SEDGRII
+373 
-380 EGIYPNMRLTV
+380 
-391 GEMHAIVNQYGT
+391 
-403 ETEKQSINKI
+403 
-413 TKTLE
+413 
-418 FFHEMD
+418 
-424 EYEYP
+424 
-429 ELVNKEVLKTPI
+429 
-441 AKVTSNS
+441 
-448 RGDMNVECLSGR
+448 
-460 IEDKRGLFNFDN
+460 
-472 AINQTVNQINHSIA
+472 
-486 ESHKD
+486 
-491 IMTTRNEEQDG
+491 
-502 KNKEKEH
+502 KEH

-625 NERQNEN
+625 NEKQNEN

-645 EYMSLSNTTQELV
+645 EFMSLSNTTQELV
-658 SVAELREQADKNRAF
+658 SIAELREQADRNRAF

-687 IEAFNE
+687 IDAFNE

-704 NEISRP
+704 NEINRP
-710 TMLVQWSDNE
+710 TMLVQWSENE
-720 TFKNN
+720 NFKGS

-739 VISSIEKAREEAKER
+739 VIKNIEKAKEEARER
-754 GQTIPYDQARYHIA
+754 DEYVPYDKTRYHIA

-775 EFGRMELVSM
+775 DFGRMELVSM
-785 DRMNMGD
+785 DRLDMGD

-820 VMNHRNNK
+820 VMNYRNNK
-828 EIPMEKTQEST
+828 EIPMEKAQENP
-839 LEKSKEIPNH
+839 LEKPKETPNH

-900 EKNGKREN
+900 EKNGKREE

-1086 KETDFDKKFQPLNGK
+1086 KEMDFDKKIQPLNGK
-1101 KTNDKEKD
+1101 KTNDKEKE
-1109 KEIDPGNVDQSKT
+1109 KEPDTGNSDQSKT
-1122 TKKSGR
+1122 TKKSSR

>member
-1 MSKSYKKKY
+1 MAYKRKYPVKSVE
-10 QTKSPEEKKEA
+10 QKKEE
-21 VQALTKKMEKN
+21 VQALTKGMEKSI
-32 VEGYFRTPGDLKEYL
+32 EGYFRTPGDLKEYL

-100 RTVAKFKDKDGTW
+100 RTVAKFKDKEGAW
-113 KSVTKASEQEKK
+113 KTVTKANEEEKK
-125 QIESKSVEVKPGRL
+125 QIESKSVEMIPGRL

-184 IAEKNDVKIIA
+184 IAENNDVKIIA
-195 PKSELGVVK
+195 PKSELGVAK
-204 GVSYPVTKE
+204 GVSYPLTKE

-265 YFGIDTGEYS
+265 YFGIDTSEYS

-313 EKEKEKT
+313 DKEKEKT

-333 EYERDNFEI
+333 DN
-342 LTGIQQDVQR
+342 G
-352 NINEKL
+352 
-358 GLNFER
+358 
-364 QWENYEIQL
+364 
-373 SEDGRII
+373 
-380 EGIYPNMRLTV
+380 
-391 GEMHAIVNQYGT
+391 
-403 ETEKQSINKI
+403 
-413 TKTLE
+413 
-418 FFHEMD
+418 
-424 EYEYP
+424 
-429 ELVNKEVLKTPI
+429 
-441 AKVTSNS
+441 
-448 RGDMNVECLSGR
+448 
-460 IEDKRGLFNFDN
+460 
-472 AINQTVNQINHSIA
+472 
-486 ESHKD
+486 
-491 IMTTRNEEQDG
+491 
-502 KNKEKEH
+502 KEH

-553 FYNGERDVSNIEHIF
+553 FYNGERDVSNIEDIF

-580 LDRNESQSF
+580 LDRNENQSF
-589 TVREEDMLIP
+589 TVREEDLLIP

-612 FNTEKYEAAKIKE
+612 FHTEKYEAAKIKE
-625 NERQNEN
+625 NEKQNEN

-658 SVAELREQADKNRAF
+658 SVAELREQADRNRAF
-673 EPVEGA
+673 EPVESA

-704 NEISRP
+704 DEINRP

-739 VISSIEKAREEAKER
+739 VISSIEKAREEARER
-754 GQTIPYDQARYHIA
+754 GETIPYDQARYHIA

-806 RYLSDEVKQALRDE
+806 RHLSDEVKQALRDE
-820 VMNHRNNK
+820 VVNHRNNK
-828 EIPMEKTQEST
+828 EIPMEKVQENP
-839 LEKSKEIPNH
+839 LEKSKETPNH

-859 VHDEEE
+859 IHDEEE

-879 DYLSVWNQDSTN
+879 DYLSVWNQDKTD
-891 REDLSVFLM
+891 RDDLYVSLM

-908 YSLDNILKPDLYEK
+908 VYLDNILKPDLYEK

-947 DELVKDERYGHLVD
+947 DEIVKDERYGLLVD
-961 KAEAQKDYSFNEK
+961 KAGGQKDYSFNEK

-981 MKKEGYA
+981 MKTDGYA
-988 PIVSLDQQIQPS
+988 PIASLDQQIQPL
-1000 KEKES
+1000 KEKEP

-1057 SQEHVVKLENQVDE
+1057 SQEHVVKLENRVDE

-1086 KETDFDKKFQPLNGK
+1086 NEMDVDKSFQPLNGK
-1101 KTNDKEKD
+1101 QTNNKEKE
-1109 KEIDPGNVDQSKT
+1109 KEKGREPIDPGNVDQSKI
-1122 TKKSGR
+1122 TKKSSR

>member
-21 VQALTKKMEKN
+21 VQALTKKMEKS

-61 SLIQSQFQ
+61 SLIQSQFE

-83 GFPVKKGE
+83 GFAVKKGE
-91 KGIKILVPN
+91 KGIQILVPN
-100 RTVAKFKDKDGTW
+100 RTVARFKDKDGTW

-139 YFAIGHVFDV
+139 YFAVGHVFDL

-184 IAEKNDVKIIA
+184 IAEKNGVKIIE
-195 PKSELGVVK
+195 PKQELGVAK
-204 GVSYPVTKE
+204 GVSYTLTKE

-234 HAKLHTAETRM
+234 HAKLHTAETHM

-265 YFGIDTGEYS
+265 YFGIDTSEYS

-282 TQGKEMKDKTK
+282 TQGKEMKDKTR

-313 EKEKEKT
+313 EKEKE
-320 NEKGVDNMSKQVS
+320 Q
-333 EYERDNFEI
+333 
-342 LTGIQQDVQR
+342 
-352 NINEKL
+352 INEKEVESMAK
-358 GLNFER
+358 GN
-364 QWENYEIQL
+364 
-373 SEDGRII
+373 
-380 EGIYPNMRLTV
+380 
-391 GEMHAIVNQYGT
+391 
-403 ETEKQSINKI
+403 EKQ
-413 TKTLE
+413 
-418 FFHEMD
+418 D
-424 EYEYP
+424 
-429 ELVNKEVLKTPI
+429 
-441 AKVTSNS
+441 
-448 RGDMNVECLSGR
+448 
-460 IEDKRGLFNFDN
+460 
-472 AINQTVNQINHSIA
+472 
-486 ESHKD
+486 
-491 IMTTRNEEQDG
+491 
-502 KNKEKEH
+502 
-509 VVTVEIL
+509 
-516 DKDIKDGEIAKL
+516 
-528 HMVDAETKEVYHMAI
+528 
-543 YDPGVLDRDE
+543 
-553 FYNGERDVSNIEHIF
+553 
-568 KGDVYEKVKDTL
+568 
-580 LDRNESQSF
+580 
-589 TVREEDMLIP
+589 
-599 LSELEQDD
+599 
-607 RYAIL
+607 
-612 FNTEKYEAAKIKE
+612 
-625 NERQNEN
+625 
-632 REQNESEKNILLV
+632 EKNILLV
-645 EYMSLSNTTQELV
+645 EFMSLSNTTQELV
-658 SVAELREQADKNRAF
+658 SVAELREQADRNHAF
-673 EPVEGA
+673 EPVIDA

-687 IEAFNE
+687 IDAFNE

-704 NEISRP
+704 NEINRP
-710 TMLVQWSDNE
+710 TMLVQWSENE
-720 TFKNN
+720 NFKGS

-739 VISSIEKAREEAKER
+739 VITNIEKAKEEARER
-754 GQTIPYDQARYHIA
+754 DEYVPYDKTRYHIV

-775 EFGRMELVSM
+775 DFGRMELVSM
-785 DRMNMGD
+785 DRLDMGD

-820 VMNHRNNK
+820 VVNYRNNQ
-828 EIPMEKTQEST
+828 EMPMEKAQEST
-839 LEKSKEIPNH
+839 LEKSKETPNH
-849 LVTIEVLANG
+849 LVTIEVLANSIQ
-859 VHDEEE
+859 DEEQ
-865 VARIHMMDAVTKDI
+865 ARIHMMDAVTKDI
-879 DYLSVWNQDSTN
+879 NYLSVWNQDKTN
-891 REDLSVFLM
+891 RDDLYVSLM

-908 YSLDNILKPDLYEK
+908 VYLDNILKPDLYEK

-934 SFVVYEKDANMSL
+934 SFVVYEKDVNMSL
-947 DELVKDERYGHLVD
+947 DEIVKDERYGLLVD

-981 MKKEGYA
+981 MKADGYA
-988 PIVSLDQQIQPS
+988 PIASLDQQIQPL
-1000 KEKES
+1000 KEKEP

-1086 KETDFDKKFQPLNGK
+1086 KETDFNKNFQPLNGK
-1101 KTNDKEKD
+1101 KRM
-1109 KEIDPGNVDQSKT
+1109 I
-1122 TKKSGR
+1122 KKKIR
-1128 KRETMEMER
+1128 K

>member
-21 VQALTKKMEKN
+21 VQALTKKMEKS

-100 RTVAKFKDKDGTW
+100 RTVAKFKDKEGAW
-113 KSVTKASEQEKK
+113 KTVTKANEEEKK
-125 QIESKSVEVKPGRL
+125 QIESKSVEMIPGRL
-139 YFAIGHVFDV
+139 YFAVGHVFDV

-184 IAEKNDVKIIA
+184 IAEKNGVKIIE
-195 PKSELGVVK
+195 PKQELGVAK
-204 GVSYPVTKE
+204 GVSYTLTKE

-265 YFGIDTGEYS
+265 YFGIDTSEYS

-313 EKEKEKT
+313 EKEKE
-320 NEKGVDNMSKQVS
+320 Q
-333 EYERDNFEI
+333 
-342 LTGIQQDVQR
+342 
-352 NINEKL
+352 INEK
-358 GLNFER
+358 EV
-364 QWENYEIQL
+364 E
-373 SEDGRII
+373 S
-380 EGIYPNMRLTV
+380 M
-391 GEMHAIVNQYGT
+391 ANQN
-403 ETEKQSINKI
+403 EKQ
-413 TKTLE
+413 
-418 FFHEMD
+418 D
-424 EYEYP
+424 
-429 ELVNKEVLKTPI
+429 
-441 AKVTSNS
+441 
-448 RGDMNVECLSGR
+448 
-460 IEDKRGLFNFDN
+460 
-472 AINQTVNQINHSIA
+472 
-486 ESHKD
+486 
-491 IMTTRNEEQDG
+491 
-502 KNKEKEH
+502 
-509 VVTVEIL
+509 
-516 DKDIKDGEIAKL
+516 
-528 HMVDAETKEVYHMAI
+528 
-543 YDPGVLDRDE
+543 
-553 FYNGERDVSNIEHIF
+553 
-568 KGDVYEKVKDTL
+568 
-580 LDRNESQSF
+580 
-589 TVREEDMLIP
+589 
-599 LSELEQDD
+599 
-607 RYAIL
+607 
-612 FNTEKYEAAKIKE
+612 
-625 NERQNEN
+625 
-632 REQNESEKNILLV
+632 EKNILLV
-645 EYMSLSNTTQELV
+645 EFMSLSNTTQELV
-658 SVAELREQADKNRAF
+658 SVAELREQADRNRAF

-704 NEISRP
+704 DEINRP

-739 VISSIEKAREEAKER
+739 VISSIEKAREEARER
-754 GQTIPYDQARYHIA
+754 GETIPYDQARYHIA

-806 RYLSDEVKQALRDE
+806 RHLSDEVKQALRDE
-820 VMNHRNNK
+820 VVNHRNNK
-828 EIPMEKTQEST
+828 EIPMEKVQENP
-839 LEKSKEIPNH
+839 LEKSKETPNH

-859 VHDEEE
+859 IHDEEE
-865 VARIHMMDAVTKDI
+865 VARIHMMDGVTKDI
-879 DYLSVWNQDSTN
+879 NYLSVWNQDKTN
-891 REDLSVFLM
+891 PEDLYVLLM
-900 EKNGKREN
+900 EKNREREN
-908 YSLDNILKPDLYEK
+908 VYLDNILKPDLYEK

-934 SFVVYEKDANMSL
+934 SFVVYEKDTNMSL
-947 DELVKDERYGHLVD
+947 DAIVKDERYGLLVD
-961 KAEAQKDYSFNEK
+961 KGEAQKDYSFNEK

-981 MKKEGYA
+981 MKMEGYA
-988 PIVSLDQQIQPS
+988 PIASLDQQIQS
-1000 KEKES
+1000 LKEKES

-1057 SQEHVVKLENQVDE
+1057 SQEHVVKIENQVDE

-1086 KETDFDKKFQPLNGK
+1086 KETDFDKNFQPLNGK
-1101 KTNDKEKD
+1101 KANDKEKD
-1109 KEIDPGNVDQSKT
+1109 KEIDPGNVEQSKS
-1122 TKKSGR
+1122 TKKPGR
-1128 KRETMEMER
+1128 KKETMEMER

>member
-10 QTKSPEEKKEA
+10 QTKSPDEKKEA
-21 VQALTKKMEKN
+21 VQALTKKMEKS

-139 YFAIGHVFDV
+139 YFAVGHVFDV

-163 PNRWLEGSVT
+163 PNRWLDGSVT

-195 PKSELGVVK
+195 PKSELGVAK
-204 GVSYPVTKE
+204 GVSYPLTKE

-234 HAKLHTAETRM
+234 HAKLHTAETHM
-245 NYTAPEK
+245 HYTAPEK

-265 YFGIDTGEYS
+265 YFGIDTSEYS

-305 IETIENTL
+305 IETIESSL
-313 EKEKEKT
+313 EKEKT
-320 NEKGVDNMSKQVS
+320 NEKGVDHMAKQVS
-333 EYERDNFEI
+333 ENKDGNVRDNFEV
-342 LTGIQQDVQR
+342 LTDIQQNAQR
-352 NINEKL
+352 LINERL
-358 GLNFER
+358 GLNFEKH
-364 QWENYEIQL
+364 WENYEIQL
-373 SEDGRII
+373 SEDNRVLEEIN
-380 EGIYPNMRLTV
+380 PNIRLNL
-391 GEMHAIVNQYGT
+391 GEMEQIVYEFGT
-403 ETEKQSINKI
+403 NREQDTFKKI
-413 TKTLE
+413 VDTLE
-418 FFHEMD
+418 PY
-424 EYEYP
+424 YEADLL
-429 ELVNKEVLKTPI
+429 EDSFNDIPI
-441 AKVTSNS
+441 AKVSLDREKRLKVDCVNEHVKENHKDFWFQNS
-448 RGDMNVECLSGR
+448 VSLALNV
-460 IEDKRGLFNFDN
+460 
-472 AINQTVNQINHSIA
+472 INHRISTAHKEVMNNEIEYKGLYPKS
-486 ESHKD
+486 ESEVIYCQETGKPLQH
-491 IMTTRNEEQDG
+491 NEEVF
-502 KNKEKEH
+502 H
-509 VVTVEIL
+509 VEGHGYTV
-516 DKDIKDGEIAKL
+516 
-528 HMVDAETKEVYHMAI
+528 AEEA
-543 YDPGVLDRDE
+543 
-553 FYNGERDVSNIEHIF
+553 SF
-568 KGDVYEKVKDTL
+568 KGLDQEDGYYTTIEYEQVEEKILAPIGLEKNAQPSFV
-580 LDRNESQSF
+580 NE
-589 TVREEDMLIP
+589 
-599 LSELEQDD
+599 
-607 RYAIL
+607 
-612 FNTEKYEAAKIKE
+612 K
-625 NERQNEN
+625 QN
-632 REQNESEKNILLV
+632 EKNILLV

-658 SVAELREQADKNRAF
+658 SVAELREQADRNRAF

-679 EKLSDKEF
+679 GKLSDKEF
-687 IEAFNE
+687 IDAFNE

-704 NEISRP
+704 DEINRP

-739 VISSIEKAREEAKER
+739 VITSIEKAREEARER
-754 GQTIPYDQARYHIA
+754 GETIPYDQARYHIV
-768 IPKEVDR
+768 IPKGVDR
-775 EFGRMELVSM
+775 DFGRMELVSM

-820 VMNHRNNK
+820 VVNHRNNK
-828 EIPMEKTQEST
+828 EITMEKAQEST
-839 LEKSKEIPNH
+839 LESLKEAPTH
-849 LVTIEVLANG
+849 LVTIEVLAK
-859 VHDEEE
+859 DMQDEE
-865 VARIHMMDAVTKDI
+865 VARIHMMDGVTKDI
-879 DYLSVWNQDSTN
+879 NYLSVWNQDKTN
-891 REDLSVFLM
+891 PEDLYVSLM
-900 EKNGKREN
+900 EKNGEREN
-908 YSLDNILKPDLYEK
+908 VYLDNILKPDLYEK

-934 SFVVYEKDANMSL
+934 SFVIHEKDTNMSL
-947 DELVKDERYGHLVD
+947 DEIVKDERYGLLVD
-961 KAEAQKDYSFNEK
+961 KGEAQKDYSFNEK

-981 MKKEGYA
+981 MKMEGYA
-988 PIVSLDQQIQPS
+988 PIASLDQQIQPL
-1000 KEKES
+1000 KEKEP

-1057 SQEHVVKLENQVDE
+1057 SQEHIVKLENQVDE

-1086 KETDFDKKFQPLNGK
+1086 KETDFDKKFQPVNGK
-1101 KTNDKEKD
+1101 KTNDKEKE
-1109 KEIDPGNVDQSKT
+1109 KEIDPGNVDQSKS

-1128 KRETMEMER
+1128 KKETMEMER

>member
-21 VQALTKKMEKN
+21 VQALTKKMEKS

-61 SLIQSQFQ
+61 SLIQSQFE

-100 RTVAKFKDKDGTW
+100 RTVAKFKDKEGSW
-113 KSVTKASEQEKK
+113 KTVTKASEEEKK
-125 QIESKSVEVKPGRL
+125 QIESKSVEVMPGRL
-139 YFAIGHVFDV
+139 YFAVGHVFDL

-184 IAEKNDVKIIA
+184 IAEKNGVKVVE
-195 PKSELGVVK
+195 PKQELGVAK
-204 GVSYPVTKE
+204 GVSYTLTKE

-234 HAKLHTAETRM
+234 HAKLHTAETHM

-265 YFGIDTGEYS
+265 YFGIDTSEYS

-282 TQGKEMKDKTK
+282 TQGKEMKDKTR

-313 EKEKEKT
+313 EKEKE
-320 NEKGVDNMSKQVS
+320 Q
-333 EYERDNFEI
+333 
-342 LTGIQQDVQR
+342 
-352 NINEKL
+352 INEKEVESMAK
-358 GLNFER
+358 GN
-364 QWENYEIQL
+364 
-373 SEDGRII
+373 
-380 EGIYPNMRLTV
+380 
-391 GEMHAIVNQYGT
+391 
-403 ETEKQSINKI
+403 EKQ
-413 TKTLE
+413 
-418 FFHEMD
+418 D
-424 EYEYP
+424 
-429 ELVNKEVLKTPI
+429 
-441 AKVTSNS
+441 
-448 RGDMNVECLSGR
+448 
-460 IEDKRGLFNFDN
+460 
-472 AINQTVNQINHSIA
+472 
-486 ESHKD
+486 
-491 IMTTRNEEQDG
+491 
-502 KNKEKEH
+502 
-509 VVTVEIL
+509 
-516 DKDIKDGEIAKL
+516 
-528 HMVDAETKEVYHMAI
+528 
-543 YDPGVLDRDE
+543 
-553 FYNGERDVSNIEHIF
+553 
-568 KGDVYEKVKDTL
+568 
-580 LDRNESQSF
+580 
-589 TVREEDMLIP
+589 
-599 LSELEQDD
+599 
-607 RYAIL
+607 
-612 FNTEKYEAAKIKE
+612 
-625 NERQNEN
+625 
-632 REQNESEKNILLV
+632 EKNILLV
-645 EYMSLSNTTQELV
+645 EFMSLSNTTQELV
-658 SVAELREQADKNRAF
+658 SVAELREQADRNRAF

-687 IEAFNE
+687 IDAFNE

-704 NEISRP
+704 NEINRP
-710 TMLVQWSDNE
+710 TMLVQWSENE
-720 TFKNN
+720 NFKGS

-739 VISSIEKAREEAKER
+739 VIKNIEKAKEEARER
-754 GQTIPYDQARYHIA
+754 DEYVPYDKTRYHIA

-775 EFGRMELVSM
+775 DFGRMELVSM
-785 DRMNMGD
+785 DRLDMGD

-820 VMNHRNNK
+820 VMNYRNNK
-828 EIPMEKTQEST
+828 EIPMEKAQENP
-839 LEKSKEIPNH
+839 LEKPKETPNH
-849 LVTIEVLANG
+849 LVTIEVLANSIQ
-859 VHDEEE
+859 DEEQ
-865 VARIHMMDAVTKDI
+865 ARIHMMDAVTKDI
-879 DYLSVWNQDSTN
+879 NYLSVWNQDKTN
-891 REDLSVFLM
+891 RDDLYVSLM

-908 YSLDNILKPDLYEK
+908 VYLDNILKPDLYEK

-947 DELVKDERYGHLVD
+947 DEIVKDERYGLLVD
-961 KAEAQKDYSFNEK
+961 KAEAQKDYAFNEK

-981 MKKEGYA
+981 MKTDGYA
-988 PIVSLDQQIQPS
+988 PIASLDQQIQPL
-1000 KEKES
+1000 KEKEP

-1057 SQEHVVKLENQVDE
+1057 SQEHIVKLENQVDE

-1086 KETDFDKKFQPLNGK
+1086 KEIDVDKKFQPLNGK
-1101 KTNDKEKD
+1101 QTNNKEKE
-1109 KEIDPGNVDQSKT
+1109 KEPDPGNVELSKA

-1128 KRETMEMER
+1128 KKERMEMER

>member
-21 VQALTKKMEKN
+21 VQALTKKMEKS

-61 SLIQSQFQ
+61 SLIQSQFE

-83 GFPVKKGE
+83 GFAVKKGE
-91 KGIKILVPN
+91 KGIQILVPN
-100 RTVAKFKDKDGTW
+100 RTVARFKDKDGTW

-139 YFAIGHVFDV
+139 YFAVGHVFDL

-184 IAEKNDVKIIA
+184 IAEKNGVKIIE
-195 PKSELGVVK
+195 PKQELGVAK
-204 GVSYPVTKE
+204 GVSYTLTKE

-234 HAKLHTAETRM
+234 HAKLHTAETHM

-265 YFGIDTGEYS
+265 YFGIDTSEYS

-282 TQGKEMKDKTK
+282 TQGKEMKDKTR

-313 EKEKEKT
+313 EKEKE
-320 NEKGVDNMSKQVS
+320 Q
-333 EYERDNFEI
+333 
-342 LTGIQQDVQR
+342 
-352 NINEKL
+352 INEKEVESMAK
-358 GLNFER
+358 GN
-364 QWENYEIQL
+364 
-373 SEDGRII
+373 
-380 EGIYPNMRLTV
+380 
-391 GEMHAIVNQYGT
+391 
-403 ETEKQSINKI
+403 EKQ
-413 TKTLE
+413 
-418 FFHEMD
+418 D
-424 EYEYP
+424 
-429 ELVNKEVLKTPI
+429 
-441 AKVTSNS
+441 
-448 RGDMNVECLSGR
+448 
-460 IEDKRGLFNFDN
+460 
-472 AINQTVNQINHSIA
+472 
-486 ESHKD
+486 
-491 IMTTRNEEQDG
+491 
-502 KNKEKEH
+502 
-509 VVTVEIL
+509 
-516 DKDIKDGEIAKL
+516 
-528 HMVDAETKEVYHMAI
+528 
-543 YDPGVLDRDE
+543 
-553 FYNGERDVSNIEHIF
+553 
-568 KGDVYEKVKDTL
+568 
-580 LDRNESQSF
+580 
-589 TVREEDMLIP
+589 
-599 LSELEQDD
+599 
-607 RYAIL
+607 
-612 FNTEKYEAAKIKE
+612 
-625 NERQNEN
+625 
-632 REQNESEKNILLV
+632 EKNILLV
-645 EYMSLSNTTQELV
+645 EFMSLSNTTQELV
-658 SVAELREQADKNRAF
+658 SVAELREQADRNHAF
-673 EPVEGA
+673 EPVIDA

-687 IEAFNE
+687 IDAFNE

-704 NEISRP
+704 NEINRP
-710 TMLVQWSDNE
+710 TMLVQWSENE
-720 TFKNN
+720 NFKGS

-739 VISSIEKAREEAKER
+739 VITNIEKAKEEARER
-754 GQTIPYDQARYHIA
+754 DEYVPYDKTRYHIV

-775 EFGRMELVSM
+775 DFGRMELVSM
-785 DRMNMGD
+785 DRLDMGD

-820 VMNHRNNK
+820 VVNYRNNQ
-828 EIPMEKTQEST
+828 EMPMEKAQEST
-839 LEKSKEIPNH
+839 LEKSKETPNH
-849 LVTIEVLANG
+849 LVTIEVLANSIQ
-859 VHDEEE
+859 DEEQ
-865 VARIHMMDAVTKDI
+865 ARIHMMDAVTKDI
-879 DYLSVWNQDSTN
+879 NYLSVWNQDKTN
-891 REDLSVFLM
+891 RDDLYVSLM

-908 YSLDNILKPDLYEK
+908 VYLDNILKPDLYEK

-934 SFVVYEKDANMSL
+934 SFVVYEKDVNMSL
-947 DELVKDERYGHLVD
+947 DEIVKDERYGLLVD

-981 MKKEGYA
+981 MKADGYA
-988 PIVSLDQQIQPS
+988 PIASLDQQIQPL
-1000 KEKES
+1000 KEKEP

-1086 KETDFDKKFQPLNGK
+1086 KETDFNKNFQPLNGK

-1109 KEIDPGNVDQSKT
+1109 KEIDPGNVEQSKS

-1128 KRETMEMER
+1128 KKETMEMER

>member
-1 MSKSYKKKY
+1 MSKNYKKKY
-10 QTKSPEEKKEA
+10 QTKSAEEKKEA
-21 VQALTKKMEKN
+21 VQALTKKMEKS

-61 SLIQSQFQ
+61 SLIQSQFE

-83 GFPVKKGE
+83 GFAVKKGE
-91 KGIKILVPN
+91 KGIQILVPN
-100 RTVAKFKDKDGTW
+100 RTVARFKDKDGTW

-139 YFAIGHVFDV
+139 YFAVGHVFDA
-149 SQTNAKAEDLPRIF
+149 SQTNVKAEDLPRIF

-173 DYQSLYKGMEA
+173 DYKSLYKGMEA

-195 PKSELGVVK
+195 PKAELGVSK
-204 GVSYPVTKE
+204 GVSYTLTKE

-234 HAKLHTAETRM
+234 HAKLHTAETHM

-265 YFGIDTGEYS
+265 YFGIDTSEYS

-313 EKEKEKT
+313 EKEKE
-320 NEKGVDNMSKQVS
+320 Q
-333 EYERDNFEI
+333 
-342 LTGIQQDVQR
+342 
-352 NINEKL
+352 INEK
-358 GLNFER
+358 EV
-364 QWENYEIQL
+364 E
-373 SEDGRII
+373 S
-380 EGIYPNMRLTV
+380 M
-391 GEMHAIVNQYGT
+391 ANQN
-403 ETEKQSINKI
+403 EKQ
-413 TKTLE
+413 
-418 FFHEMD
+418 D
-424 EYEYP
+424 
-429 ELVNKEVLKTPI
+429 
-441 AKVTSNS
+441 
-448 RGDMNVECLSGR
+448 
-460 IEDKRGLFNFDN
+460 
-472 AINQTVNQINHSIA
+472 
-486 ESHKD
+486 
-491 IMTTRNEEQDG
+491 
-502 KNKEKEH
+502 
-509 VVTVEIL
+509 
-516 DKDIKDGEIAKL
+516 
-528 HMVDAETKEVYHMAI
+528 
-543 YDPGVLDRDE
+543 
-553 FYNGERDVSNIEHIF
+553 
-568 KGDVYEKVKDTL
+568 
-580 LDRNESQSF
+580 
-589 TVREEDMLIP
+589 
-599 LSELEQDD
+599 
-607 RYAIL
+607 
-612 FNTEKYEAAKIKE
+612 
-625 NERQNEN
+625 
-632 REQNESEKNILLV
+632 EKNILLV
-645 EYMSLSNTTQELV
+645 EFMSLSNTTQELV
-658 SVAELREQADKNRAF
+658 SVTELREQADRNREF
-673 EPVEGA
+673 EPVEGG

-687 IEAFNE
+687 IDAFNV

-704 NEISRP
+704 DEITRP
-710 TMLVQWSDNE
+710 TMLIQWSENE
-720 TFKNN
+720 NFKGS

-739 VISSIEKAREEAKER
+739 VIKNIEKAKEEARER
-754 GQTIPYDQARYHIA
+754 DEYVPYDKTRYHIA

-775 EFGRMELVSM
+775 DFGRMELVSM
-785 DRMNMGD
+785 DRLDMGD

-820 VMNHRNNK
+820 VMNYRNNK
-828 EIPMEKTQEST
+828 EIPMEKAQENP
-839 LEKSKEIPNH
+839 LEKPKETPNH
-849 LVTIEVLANG
+849 LVTIEVLANSLQ
-859 VHDEEE
+859 DEEL
-865 VARIHMMDAVTKDI
+865 ARVHMMDAVTKDI
-879 DYLSVWNQDSTN
+879 NYLSVWNQDKTN
-891 REDLSVFLM
+891 RDDLYVSLM

-908 YSLDNILKPDLYEK
+908 VYLDNILKPDLYEK
-922 VQSSIFDGRGNL
+922 VQGSIFDGRGNL

-947 DELVKDERYGHLVD
+947 DEIVKDERYGLLVD

-981 MKKEGYA
+981 MKTEGYA
-988 PIVSLDQQIQPS
+988 PIASLDQQIQPL
-1000 KEKES
+1000 KEKEP

-1086 KETDFDKKFQPLNGK
+1086 KEMDFDKKFQPLNGK

-1109 KEIDPGNVDQSKT
+1109 KEIDPENVEQSKA
-1122 TKKSGR
+1122 TKKSSR
-1128 KRETMEMER
+1128 KKETMEMER

>member
-1 MSKSYKKKY
+1 KSYKKKY

-21 VQALTKKMEKN
+21 VQALTKKMEKSI
-32 VEGYFRTPGDLKEYL
+32 EGYFRTPGDLKDYL
-47 TFMAKF
+47 SFMAKF

-61 SLIQSQFQ
+61 SLIQSQFE
-69 GASAVGSFSFWKEK
+69 GARAVGSFSFWKEK

-100 RTVAKFKDKDGTW
+100 RTIAKFKDKEGTW
-113 KSVTKASEQEKK
+113 KSVTKANEEEKK

-149 SQTNAKAEDLPRIF
+149 SQTSATAKDLPRIF

-173 DYQSLYKGMEA
+173 DYKSLYRGTEA
-184 IAEKNDVKIIA
+184 IAEKNGVKIIA
-195 PKSELGVVK
+195 PKSELGVAK
-204 GVSYPVTKE
+204 GVSYTLTKE
-213 VALNPRNSELQNVK
+213 VALNPRNSELQNIK

-234 HAKLHTAETRM
+234 HAKLHTAETHM

-265 YFGIDTGEYS
+265 YFGIDTSEYS
-275 LGYLASW
+275 LGYLANW

-305 IETIENTL
+305 IETIESSL
-313 EKEKEKT
+313 EKEK
-320 NEKGVDNMSKQVS
+320 
-333 EYERDNFEI
+333 
-342 LTGIQQDVQR
+342 QQ
-352 NINEKL
+352 INEK
-358 GLNFER
+358 E
-364 QWENYEIQL
+364 
-373 SEDGRII
+373 
-380 EGIYPNMRLTV
+380 V
-391 GEMHAIVNQYGT
+391 GSMAKGN
-403 ETEKQSINKI
+403 EKQ
-413 TKTLE
+413 
-418 FFHEMD
+418 D
-424 EYEYP
+424 
-429 ELVNKEVLKTPI
+429 
-441 AKVTSNS
+441 
-448 RGDMNVECLSGR
+448 
-460 IEDKRGLFNFDN
+460 
-472 AINQTVNQINHSIA
+472 
-486 ESHKD
+486 
-491 IMTTRNEEQDG
+491 
-502 KNKEKEH
+502 
-509 VVTVEIL
+509 
-516 DKDIKDGEIAKL
+516 
-528 HMVDAETKEVYHMAI
+528 
-543 YDPGVLDRDE
+543 
-553 FYNGERDVSNIEHIF
+553 
-568 KGDVYEKVKDTL
+568 
-580 LDRNESQSF
+580 
-589 TVREEDMLIP
+589 
-599 LSELEQDD
+599 
-607 RYAIL
+607 
-612 FNTEKYEAAKIKE
+612 
-625 NERQNEN
+625 
-632 REQNESEKNILLV
+632 EKNILLV

-658 SVAELREQADKNRAF
+658 SVNHLREQADKNRAF

-679 EKLSDKEF
+679 GKLSDKEF
-687 IEAFNE
+687 IDAFNE
-693 ANQEKYAALNQ
+693 LNQEKYAALNQ
-704 NEISRP
+704 NEINRP

-739 VISSIEKAREEAKER
+739 VISSIEEAREEAKER
-754 GQTIPYDQARYHIA
+754 GQIIPYDQDRYHIA

-775 EFGRMELVSM
+775 DFGRMELVSM
-785 DRMNMGD
+785 DRFNMGD

-820 VMNHRNNK
+820 VVNHRNNK
-828 EIPMEKTQEST
+828 EIPMEKAQEST
-839 LEKSKEIPNH
+839 LEKSKETPNH

-859 VHDEEE
+859 MQDEEL
-865 VARIHMMDAVTKDI
+865 ARIHMMDAVTKDI
-879 DYLSVWNQDSTN
+879 NYLSVWNQDKTN
-891 REDLSVFLM
+891 RDDLYVSLM

-908 YSLDNILKPDLYEK
+908 IYLDNILKPDLYEK

-934 SFVVYEKDANMSL
+934 SFIIHEKDANMSL
-947 DELVKDERYGHLVD
+947 DEIVKDERYGLLVD
-961 KAEAQKDYSFNEK
+961 KAEEQKDHSFNEK

-988 PIVSLDQQIQPS
+988 PIASLDQQIQPT

-1086 KETDFDKKFQPLNGK
+1086 KEIDVDKKFQPLNGK
-1101 KTNDKEKD
+1101 QTNGKEKD
-1109 KEIDPGNVDQSKT
+1109 KEPDPITSGNIDQSKA
-1122 TKKSGR
+1122 TKKSSR
-1128 KRETMEMER
+1128 KKETMEMER

>member
-1 MSKSYKKKY
+1 MAYKKKY
-10 QTKSPEEKKEA
+10 PVKSVEQKKEE
-21 VQALTKKMEKN
+21 VQALTKGMEN
-32 VEGYFRTPGDLKEYL
+32 SIESYFRTTGDLKEYL
-47 TFMAKF
+47 SFMAKF

-139 YFAIGHVFDV
+139 YFAVGHVFDV

-184 IAEKNDVKIIA
+184 IAEKNGVKIIE
-195 PKSELGVVK
+195 PKQELGVAK
-204 GVSYPVTKE
+204 GVSYTLTKE

-234 HAKLHTAETRM
+234 HAKLHTAETHM

-265 YFGIDTGEYS
+265 YFGIDTSEYS

-313 EKEKEKT
+313 EKEKEKM
-320 NEKGVDNMSKQVS
+320 NEKGVDHMSKQVS
-333 EYERDNFEI
+333 D
-342 LTGIQQDVQR
+342 
-352 NINEKL
+352 
-358 GLNFER
+358 
-364 QWENYEIQL
+364 
-373 SEDGRII
+373 
-380 EGIYPNMRLTV
+380 
-391 GEMHAIVNQYGT
+391 
-403 ETEKQSINKI
+403 
-413 TKTLE
+413 
-418 FFHEMD
+418 
-424 EYEYP
+424 
-429 ELVNKEVLKTPI
+429 
-441 AKVTSNS
+441 
-448 RGDMNVECLSGR
+448 
-460 IEDKRGLFNFDN
+460 
-472 AINQTVNQINHSIA
+472 
-486 ESHKD
+486 
-491 IMTTRNEEQDG
+491 
-502 KNKEKEH
+502 KEKEH

-612 FNTEKYEAAKIKE
+612 FHTEKYETARIKE
-625 NERQNEN
+625 NERQHEN

-658 SVAELREQADKNRAF
+658 SVAELREQADRNRTF

-687 IEAFNE
+687 IDAFNE

-704 NEISRP
+704 DEINRP

-720 TFKNN
+720 AFKNN

-739 VISSIEKAREEAKER
+739 VISSIEKAREEARER
-754 GQTIPYDQARYHIA
+754 GETIPYDQARYHIA

-775 EFGRMELVSM
+775 DFGRMELVSM

-806 RYLSDEVKQALRDE
+806 RHLSDEVKQALRDE
-820 VMNHRNNK
+820 VVNHRNNK
-828 EIPMEKTQEST
+828 EIPMEKVQENP
-839 LEKSKEIPNH
+839 LEKSKETPNH

-859 VHDEEE
+859 IHDEEE

-900 EKNGKREN
+900 EKNGKRED
-908 YSLDNILKPDLYEK
+908 YPLDNILKPDLYEK

-988 PIVSLDQQIQPS
+988 PIVSLDQQIQPT

-1057 SQEHVVKLENQVDE
+1057 SQEHVVKLENRVDE

-1086 KETDFDKKFQPLNGK
+1086 KEKDVDKKFQPLNGK
-1101 KTNDKEKD
+1101 QTNNKEKE
-1109 KEIDPGNVDQSKT
+1109 KEPEPGNVERSKA

-1128 KRETMEMER
+1128 KKETMEMER

>member
-21 VQALTKKMEKN
+21 VQALTKKMEKS

-61 SLIQSQFQ
+61 SLIQSQFE

-83 GFPVKKGE
+83 GFAVKKGE
-91 KGIKILVPN
+91 KGIQILVPN
-100 RTVAKFKDKDGTW
+100 RTVAKFKDKEGAW
-113 KSVTKASEQEKK
+113 KTVTKANEEEKK
-125 QIESKSVEVKPGRL
+125 QIESKSVEVMPGRL
-139 YFAIGHVFDV
+139 YFAVGHVFDV

-173 DYQSLYKGMEA
+173 DYKSLYKGMEA
-184 IAEKNDVKIIA
+184 IAEKNGVKIIA
-195 PKSELGVVK
+195 PKAELGVSK
-204 GVSYPVTKE
+204 GVSYPLTKE

-234 HAKLHTAETRM
+234 HAKLHTAETHM

-265 YFGIDTGEYS
+265 YFGIDTSEYS

-313 EKEKEKT
+313 EKEKE
-320 NEKGVDNMSKQVS
+320 Q
-333 EYERDNFEI
+333 
-342 LTGIQQDVQR
+342 
-352 NINEKL
+352 INEK
-358 GLNFER
+358 EV
-364 QWENYEIQL
+364 E
-373 SEDGRII
+373 S
-380 EGIYPNMRLTV
+380 M
-391 GEMHAIVNQYGT
+391 ANQN
-403 ETEKQSINKI
+403 EKQ
-413 TKTLE
+413 
-418 FFHEMD
+418 
-424 EYEYP
+424 
-429 ELVNKEVLKTPI
+429 
-441 AKVTSNS
+441 
-448 RGDMNVECLSGR
+448 
-460 IEDKRGLFNFDN
+460 
-472 AINQTVNQINHSIA
+472 
-486 ESHKD
+486 
-491 IMTTRNEEQDG
+491 DG
-502 KNKEKEH
+502 
-509 VVTVEIL
+509 
-516 DKDIKDGEIAKL
+516 
-528 HMVDAETKEVYHMAI
+528 
-543 YDPGVLDRDE
+543 
-553 FYNGERDVSNIEHIF
+553 
-568 KGDVYEKVKDTL
+568 
-580 LDRNESQSF
+580 
-589 TVREEDMLIP
+589 
-599 LSELEQDD
+599 
-607 RYAIL
+607 
-612 FNTEKYEAAKIKE
+612 
-625 NERQNEN
+625 
-632 REQNESEKNILLV
+632 KNILLV
-645 EYMSLSNTTQELV
+645 EFMSLSNTTQELV
-658 SVAELREQADKNRAF
+658 SVAELREQADRNREF
-673 EPVEGA
+673 EPVEGG

-687 IEAFNE
+687 IDAFNV

-704 NEISRP
+704 DEITRP
-710 TMLVQWSDNE
+710 TMLIQWSENE
-720 TFKNN
+720 NFKGS

-739 VISSIEKAREEAKER
+739 VIKNIEKAKEEARER
-754 GQTIPYDQARYHIA
+754 DEYVPYDKTRYHIA

-775 EFGRMELVSM
+775 DFGRMELVSM
-785 DRMNMGD
+785 DRLDMGD

-820 VMNHRNNK
+820 VMNYRNNK
-828 EIPMEKTQEST
+828 EIPMEKAQENP
-839 LEKSKEIPNH
+839 LEKPKETPNH
-849 LVTIEVLANG
+849 LVTIEVLANSIQ
-859 VHDEEE
+859 DEEK
-865 VARIHMMDAVTKDI
+865 ARIHMMDAVTKDI
-879 DYLSVWNQDSTN
+879 NYLSVWNQDKTD
-891 REDLSVFLM
+891 RDDLYVSLM

-908 YSLDNILKPDLYEK
+908 VYLDNILKPDLYEK

-947 DELVKDERYGHLVD
+947 DEIVKDERYGLLVD
-961 KAEAQKDYSFNEK
+961 KAEGQKDYSFNEK

-1000 KEKES
+1000 KEKEP

-1079 VNQSTTS
+1079 MNQSTTS
-1086 KETDFDKKFQPLNGK
+1086 KEMEFDKKFQPLNGK
-1101 KTNDKEKD
+1101 QMNNKEKE
-1109 KEIDPGNVDQSKT
+1109 KEREPIDPGNVDQSKI
-1122 TKKSGR
+1122 TKKSSR

>member
-10 QTKSPEEKKEA
+10 QTKSSEEKKEA
-21 VQALTKKMEKN
+21 VQALTKKMEKS

-100 RTVAKFKDKDGTW
+100 RTVAKFKDKEGTW
-113 KSVTKASEQEKK
+113 KTVTKANEEEKK
-125 QIESKSVEVKPGRL
+125 QIESKSVEVIPGRL
-139 YFAIGHVFDV
+139 YFAVGHVFDV

-163 PNRWLEGSVT
+163 PNRWLDGSVT
-173 DYQSLYKGMEA
+173 DYKSLYKGMEA
-184 IAEKNDVKIIA
+184 IAEKNGVKIIQ
-195 PKSELGVVK
+195 PKQELGVAK
-204 GVSYPVTKE
+204 GVSYTLTKE

-234 HAKLHTAETRM
+234 HAKLHTAETHM
-245 NYTAPEK
+245 HYTAPEK

-265 YFGIDTGEYS
+265 YFGIDTSEYS

-293 LLKEVHETSIEF
+293 LLKEVHDTSIEF

-313 EKEKEKT
+313 EKEKENT
-320 NEKGVDNMSKQVS
+320 NEKGVENMSKQVS
-333 EYERDNFEI
+333 DN
-342 LTGIQQDVQR
+342 G
-352 NINEKL
+352 
-358 GLNFER
+358 
-364 QWENYEIQL
+364 
-373 SEDGRII
+373 
-380 EGIYPNMRLTV
+380 
-391 GEMHAIVNQYGT
+391 
-403 ETEKQSINKI
+403 
-413 TKTLE
+413 
-418 FFHEMD
+418 
-424 EYEYP
+424 
-429 ELVNKEVLKTPI
+429 
-441 AKVTSNS
+441 
-448 RGDMNVECLSGR
+448 
-460 IEDKRGLFNFDN
+460 
-472 AINQTVNQINHSIA
+472 
-486 ESHKD
+486 
-491 IMTTRNEEQDG
+491 
-502 KNKEKEH
+502 KEH

-516 DKDIKDGEIAKL
+516 DKNIKDGEIAKL
-528 HMVDAETKEVYHMAI
+528 HMVNAETKETYHMAI

-553 FYNGERDVSNIEHIF
+553 FYNGERDVSDIEHIF

-599 LSELEQDD
+599 LSELDQDD

-612 FNTEKYEAAKIKE
+612 FNTEKYAAAKTKE
-625 NERQNEN
+625 NEKQNEN

-645 EYMSLSNTTQELV
+645 EFMSLSNTTQELV
-658 SVAELREQADKNRAF
+658 SVAELREQADRNRAF

-687 IEAFNE
+687 IDAFNE

-704 NEISRP
+704 NEINRP
-710 TMLVQWSDNE
+710 TMLVQWSENE
-720 TFKNN
+720 NFKGS

-739 VISSIEKAREEAKER
+739 VIKNIEKAKEEARER
-754 GQTIPYDQARYHIA
+754 GEYVPYDKTRYHIA

-775 EFGRMELVSM
+775 DFGRMELVSM
-785 DRMNMGD
+785 DRLDMGD

-806 RYLSDEVKQALRDE
+806 RHLSDEVKQALRDE
-820 VMNHRNNK
+820 VMNYRNNK
-828 EIPMEKTQEST
+828 EIPMEKAQENP
-839 LEKSKEIPNH
+839 LEKPKETPNH

-908 YSLDNILKPDLYEK
+908 YPLDNILKPDLYEK

-947 DELVKDERYGHLVD
+947 DEIVKDERYGHLVD

-988 PIVSLDQQIQPS
+988 PIASLDQQIQPL
-1000 KEKES
+1000 KEKEP

-1086 KETDFDKKFQPLNGK
+1086 KEMNFDKNFQQLNGK
-1101 KTNDKEKD
+1101 KANDKEKD

>member
-10 QTKSPEEKKEA
+10 QMKSPEEKKEA
-21 VQALTKKMEKN
+21 VQALTKKMEKS

-47 TFMAKF
+47 MFMAKF

-100 RTVAKFKDKDGTW
+100 RTVAKFKDKEGAW
-113 KSVTKASEQEKK
+113 KTVTKANEEEKK
-125 QIESKSVEVKPGRL
+125 QIESKSVEMIPGRL
-139 YFAIGHVFDV
+139 YFAVGHVFDV

-184 IAEKNDVKIIA
+184 IAEKNGVKIIE
-195 PKSELGVVK
+195 PKQELGVAK
-204 GVSYPVTKE
+204 GVSYTLTKE

-234 HAKLHTAETRM
+234 HAKLHTAETHM

-265 YFGIDTGEYS
+265 YFGIDTSEYS
-275 LGYLASW
+275 LGYLANW

-313 EKEKEKT
+313 EKEKE
-320 NEKGVDNMSKQVS
+320 Q
-333 EYERDNFEI
+333 
-342 LTGIQQDVQR
+342 
-352 NINEKL
+352 INEKEVESMA
-358 GLNFER
+358 NK
-364 QWENYEIQL
+364 N
-373 SEDGRII
+373 
-380 EGIYPNMRLTV
+380 
-391 GEMHAIVNQYGT
+391 
-403 ETEKQSINKI
+403 EKQ
-413 TKTLE
+413 
-418 FFHEMD
+418 
-424 EYEYP
+424 
-429 ELVNKEVLKTPI
+429 
-441 AKVTSNS
+441 
-448 RGDMNVECLSGR
+448 
-460 IEDKRGLFNFDN
+460 
-472 AINQTVNQINHSIA
+472 
-486 ESHKD
+486 
-491 IMTTRNEEQDG
+491 
-502 KNKEKEH
+502 
-509 VVTVEIL
+509 
-516 DKDIKDGEIAKL
+516 
-528 HMVDAETKEVYHMAI
+528 
-543 YDPGVLDRDE
+543 
-553 FYNGERDVSNIEHIF
+553 
-568 KGDVYEKVKDTL
+568 
-580 LDRNESQSF
+580 
-589 TVREEDMLIP
+589 
-599 LSELEQDD
+599 DD
-607 RYAIL
+607 
-612 FNTEKYEAAKIKE
+612 
-625 NERQNEN
+625 
-632 REQNESEKNILLV
+632 KNILLV
-645 EYMSLSNTTQELV
+645 EFMSLSNTTQELV
-658 SVAELREQADKNRAF
+658 SVAELREQADRNRAF
-673 EPVEGA
+673 EPIEGA
-679 EKLSDKEF
+679 EKLGDKEF
-687 IEAFNE
+687 IDAFNE

-704 NEISRP
+704 DEINRP

-720 TFKNN
+720 NFKSN

-739 VISSIEKAREEAKER
+739 AISSIEKAREEARER
-754 GQTIPYDQARYHIA
+754 GQTIPYDQARYHIV
-768 IPKEVDR
+768 IQKEVDR

-785 DRMNMGD
+785 DRFNMGD

-820 VMNHRNNK
+820 VVNYRTDK
-828 EIPMEKTQEST
+828 EIPMEKAQEST
-839 LEKSKEIPNH
+839 LENLKETPNH

-859 VHDEEE
+859 MQDEEL
-865 VARIHMMDAVTKDI
+865 ARIHMMDAVTKDI
-879 DYLSVWNQDSTN
+879 NHLSVWNQDKTN
-891 REDLSVFLM
+891 RDDLYVSLM

-908 YSLDNILKPDLYEK
+908 VYLDNILKPDLYEK

-947 DELVKDERYGHLVD
+947 DEIVKDERYGHLVD

-981 MKKEGYA
+981 MKKEGYV

-1005 TTLDKDLSRK
+1005 ATLDKDLSRK

-1057 SQEHVVKLENQVDE
+1057 SQEHVVKLESQVDE

-1086 KETDFDKKFQPLNGK
+1086 KETDFDKNFQPLNGK
-1101 KTNDKEKD
+1101 KANDKEKD
-1109 KEIDPGNVDQSKT
+1109 REIDPGNVEQSKS
-1122 TKKSGR
+1122 TKKWGR
-1128 KRETMEMER
+1128 KKETMEMER

>member
-1 MSKSYKKKY
+1 MSKNYKKKY

-21 VQALTKKMEKN
+21 VQALTKKMEKS

-100 RTVAKFKDKDGTW
+100 RTVAKFKDKEGTW

-125 QIESKSVEVKPGRL
+125 QIESKSVEVMPGRL
-139 YFAIGHVFDV
+139 YFAVGHVFDL

-184 IAEKNDVKIIA
+184 IAEKNGVKIIE
-195 PKSELGVVK
+195 PKQELGVAK
-204 GVSYPVTKE
+204 GVSYTLTKE

-234 HAKLHTAETRM
+234 HAKLHTAETHM

-265 YFGIDTGEYS
+265 YFGIDTSEYS

-333 EYERDNFEI
+333 DN
-342 LTGIQQDVQR
+342 G
-352 NINEKL
+352 
-358 GLNFER
+358 
-364 QWENYEIQL
+364 
-373 SEDGRII
+373 
-380 EGIYPNMRLTV
+380 
-391 GEMHAIVNQYGT
+391 
-403 ETEKQSINKI
+403 
-413 TKTLE
+413 
-418 FFHEMD
+418 
-424 EYEYP
+424 
-429 ELVNKEVLKTPI
+429 
-441 AKVTSNS
+441 
-448 RGDMNVECLSGR
+448 
-460 IEDKRGLFNFDN
+460 
-472 AINQTVNQINHSIA
+472 
-486 ESHKD
+486 
-491 IMTTRNEEQDG
+491 
-502 KNKEKEH
+502 KEH

-568 KGDVYEKVKDTL
+568 KGDAYEKVKDTL
-580 LDRNESQSF
+580 LDGNESQSF
-589 TVREEDMLIP
+589 TVREEDMLIN

-625 NERQNEN
+625 NEKQNEN
-632 REQNESEKNILLV
+632 GEQNESEKNILLV

-658 SVAELREQADKNRAF
+658 SVNHLREQADKNRAF

-679 EKLSDKEF
+679 EKLNDKEF

-704 NEISRP
+704 DEINRP

-775 EFGRMELVSM
+775 DFGRMELVSM
-785 DRMNMGD
+785 DRFNMGD

-820 VMNHRNNK
+820 VVNHRNNK
-828 EIPMEKTQEST
+828 EIPMEKAQEST
-839 LEKSKEIPNH
+839 LEKSKETPNH

-859 VHDEEE
+859 LHDEEE

-879 DYLSVWNQDSTN
+879 NYLSVWNQDKTD
-891 REDLSVFLM
+891 RDDLYVSLM

-908 YSLDNILKPDLYEK
+908 VYLDNILKPDLYEK

-947 DELVKDERYGHLVD
+947 DEIVKDERYGLLVD

-981 MKKEGYA
+981 MKTEGYA
-988 PIVSLDQQIQPS
+988 PIASLDKQIQPL
-1000 KEKES
+1000 KEKE

-1079 VNQSTTS
+1079 MNQSTTS
-1086 KETDFDKKFQPLNGK
+1086 KEMDFDKKFQPLNGK
-1101 KTNDKEKD
+1101 QTNHKEKD
-1109 KEIDPGNVDQSKT
+1109 KELDPGNVDQSKA
-1122 TKKSGR
+1122 TKKLSR